1 MPTAPGMPTVCRPA
15 TSRAPTSGSRPTTTS
30 SRNRFQGR
38 TADVCSGWRSGSG
51 SNKAGKA
58 GRSDRPGGFPT
69 WLPDYPTPLT
79 GFGHHGPATHLPHL
93 TRLTHL
99 TFPTYLTYPAHL
111 GLQSLLE
118 PHFVPHRNPSEAVHF
133 PARVLQ
139 HAAHDEIGEPVAA
152 ALIKV
157 HRRQVVVRRRHHE

>member
-1 MPTAPGMPTVCRPA
+1 MPTAPGMPTVWRPA

-51 SNKAGKA
+51 SNRAGKA
-58 GRSDRPGGFPT
+58 GRSDRQGGFPT
-69 WLPDYPTPLT
+69 WLPDYPTHLT
-79 GFGHHGPATHLPHL
+79 GVGHHGSSP
-93 TRLTHL
+93 
-99 TFPTYLTYPAHL
+99 

-118 PHFVPHRNPSEAVHF
+118 PHFVAHRNPSEAVHF

-157 HRRQVVVRRRHHE
+157 NRRQVVVRRRHHEAV